1 MCPPRSVILSWS
13 SFSVCGLL
21 QAVEVAFESI
31 YVIGPEAAER
41 SEPGIQLL
49 KWLGFQPVETALC
62 IHCRFHKTCLAQHAQ
77 VLGHRR
83 LRHPKLTFDLS
94 DRLFGRD

>member
-13 SFSVCGLL
+13 SFSVCGLP
-21 QAVEVAFESI
+21 QAVEVAFQSI

-49 KWLGFQPVETALC
+49 KWFGFQPVDATLRVDGEFYETGLS
-62 IHCRFHKTCLAQHAQ
+62 QHAE
-77 VLGHRR
+77 VL
-83 LRHPKLTFDLS
+83 
-94 DRLFGRD
+94 